1 MVPMREFHDRL
12 GRDGADVGTDSS
24 GSGRAR
30 TPQPRHEQG
39 VLDAAARTAYA
50 LEYRQRVEAAC
61 SASAARQPTPQDAGA
76 APQLSR
82 ADRAERMSREVELPA
97 SAQARPEARE
107 VLPNLRLAEVDP
119 RKLSE
124 YSLNPGH
131 PQNGGKA
138 EGWRALG
145 YDVDNPKARSEA
157 AEDVRELI
165 RDGLL
170 ACGRVTETRDT
181 PFGSAYKVLN
191 GFSGPNGRHATLVT
205 CWLVEDPSGRGFPK
219 LTTVWVQPHRDR
231 ETAQ

>member
-1 MVPMREFHDRL
+1 MREFHDRP
-12 GRDGADVGTDSS
+12 GRDGADAGTDSPGNRHDRS
-24 GSGRAR
+24 
-30 TPQPRHEQG
+30 PQPRHEEG
-39 VLDAAARTAYA
+39 VRDAAARTAYA
-50 LEYRQRVEAAC
+50 LEYRLRVEAVC
-61 SASAARQPTPQDAGA
+61 SASAGRESAPQDAGA
-76 APQLSR
+76 APRLAR

-97 SAQARPEARE
+97 SVRGCPEARE

-124 YSLNPGH
+124 YSLNPVH

-145 YDVDNPKARSEA
+145 YDVDSPKARSEA

-170 ACGRVTETRDT
+170 ARGRVTETRDT
-181 PFGSAYKVLN
+181 LFGSAYKVLN
-191 GFSGPNGRHATLVT
+191 GFTGPNGRHATLVT
-205 CWLVEDPSGRGFPK
+205 CWLVEEQSNRGFPK
-219 LTTVWVQPHRDR
+219 LTTVWVQPHRDK